1 MNTLNNSTKVNIIF
15 IIQAIKDAIGS
26 AVDAAVEYAARAEV
40 GNFIYGSSRH
50 TTLHSLAGYVYA
62 CAFKRICNL

>member
-1 MNTLNNSTKVNIIF
+1 MNTLNNSTKVNLIF

-26 AVDAAVEYAARAEV
+26 AVDADVEYTARAEI
-40 GNFIYGSSRH
+40 GNFIFGSSRH
-50 TTLHSLAGYVYA
+50 TTLHSLDGYVYA